1 MRESPDSEADFGLLK
16 IGITR
21 GDVLH
26 RVASLQTG
34 NPYDLFCVES
44 FETPWPREVEHF
56 MHRTHAADMQQ
67 TEWLRCGRN
76 DLRTLVA
83 EAREAARQIEE
94 RKSKEQGYTSRPS
107 NGQVRRATLEEF
119 QLHADARKVMKEL
132 VPAQL
137 RLTIAEN
144 RLKAATGATF
154 GIPGIVRVKHVP
166 ATFRF
171 SARLAESQF
180 PELAFN
186 CREDTISGAFRWR
199 KMPQPFHFIADNQAA
214 RAEELAA
221 QTAADDVL
229 QRNVSLEGWIDR
241 SRETERWHDDFLQ
254 ATPAVYNL
262 GAELAVLQTEL
273 TVRLGD
279 YDALDGVC
287 SFKRSA
293 VSKLD
298 RAAFRRNFP
307 DESERCA
314 RHVGPR
320 LRKYVY
326 TTRSYV

>member
-1 MRESPDSEADFGLLK
+1 MRESPDSDRDFGLVK

-21 GDVLH
+21 GDVLR

-34 NPYDLFCVES
+34 NPYDLLCIES

-67 TEWLRCGRN
+67 TEWLRCGRD
-76 DLRTLVA
+76 DLRNLVA

-94 RKSKEQGYTSRPS
+94 RKSKEQDYISRPS
-107 NGQVRRATLEEF
+107 NGQVRRATVEEF
-119 QLHADARKVMKEL
+119 QFHVDARKVMKEL
-132 VPAQL
+132 VPARL

-144 RLKAATGATF
+144 RLKAATGATL

-171 SARLAESQF
+171 STRLAETRF
-180 PELAFN
+180 PELALN

-199 KMPQPFHFIADNQAA
+199 KVPKPFHFIADNQATIA
-214 RAEELAA
+214 AELAA
-221 QTAADDVL
+221 RTALDDVL
-229 QRNVSLEGWIDR
+229 ERNVSLTGWIDR
-241 SRETERWHDDFLQ
+241 TRETEQWHDDFLQ
-254 ATPAVYNL
+254 ATRAVHNL

-287 SFKRSA
+287 SFKRCS

-298 RAAFRRNFP
+298 RVAFRRRFP
-307 DESERCA
+307 EESERCA
-314 RHVGPR
+314 RQVAPR

-326 TTRSYV
+326 PTRSYV